1 MNNQDHAEW
10 NIEIDRV
17 VIEGIRLTSYQ
28 QQLLKESLQTEL
40 GRMFTDRAVSG
51 DVKPARG
58 KVFGTPIRLSGPDPA
73 PDQLGKQIAASV
85 YNTII

>member
-28 QQLLKESLQTEL
+28 QQLLKESLQAEL
-40 GRMFTDRAVSG
+40 GRMFTDRAMYG
-51 DVKPARG
+51 DMNPTRG
-58 KVFGTPIRLSGPDPA
+58 KVFGAPIRLSGPDPA
-73 PDQLGKQIAASV
+73 PDQLGRQIAASV